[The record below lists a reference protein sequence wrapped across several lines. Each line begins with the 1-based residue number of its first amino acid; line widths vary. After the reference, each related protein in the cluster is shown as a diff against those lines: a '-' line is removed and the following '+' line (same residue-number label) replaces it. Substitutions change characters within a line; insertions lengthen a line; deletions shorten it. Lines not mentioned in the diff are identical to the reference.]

1 LRAALKSLAALAL
14 LALPGLPGAAARAAE
29 EAPPVKLS
37 GWKLE
42 RFRYG
47 RGDKIPKKVEAE
59 IKVANTGK
67 KTLSQVKSRLIY
79 YASTGEKV
87 KETGWQFA
95 TVIAAGRTHT
105 FRYVE
110 GLVPAFEAYEL
121 RLHYMIDR
129 EKYKLVYRSPDP
141 FSLPVPWSDKPVKG
155 VSRLVLLGREVSLD
169 PRTRQPRLYVRVKNL
184 GEKPATG
191 AAVILEFLGKGSK
204 VIHKVEKRL
213 GTGTIAG
220 GRERSFNFLIAA
232 RVRGY
237 SGYRVRL
244 TAAKATDEEALSGGS
259 FSDRPELEIAEF
271 KFSRKPDK
279 SLYIVAKIRNG
290 RPEPVTGPTVVI
302 QLTDKSTPPKVVK
315 KVPFEVTGRLKPG
328 EIRPFAVTVP
338 DCPSFGAFSYEIEFA
353 ERTEVVFKPVTAE
366 VERGKVGPTRIE
378 VKKGP
383 RGELVFVARVLSRA
397 PHDVTALKIT
407 FNLYAGARGKVVGRC
422 AGGVDKLAPGK
433 SVRVVAELVKPPKF
447 SNFNYKVTYKEPT
460 PPEKGLPDRKELP
473 ERKTLPDRKT
483 LEEEAVVKDGG
494 FIYKPEKK
502 SD

>member
-1 LRAALKSLAALAL
+1 MRSALKPLAALAL
-14 LALPGLPGAAARAAE
+14 LGLLGAAARAAE
-29 EAPPVKLS
+29 EPPVKLS

-59 IKVANTGK
+59 IKITNTGK
-67 KTLSQVKSRLIY
+67 KTLSQVQSRLIY

-87 KETGWQFA
+87 KETSWQFA
-95 TVIAAGRTHT
+95 TIIAAGRTRT

-121 RLHYMIDR
+121 HLHYMIDR
-129 EKYKLVYRSPDP
+129 EKYKLLYRSPDP
-141 FSLPVPWSDKPVKG
+141 FSLPTPWSDKPIKG

-191 AAVILEFLGKGSK
+191 AAVILEFLGKDSK

-220 GRERSFNFLIAA
+220 GGREQSFNFLIAA

-259 FSDRPELEIAEF
+259 FSARPELEIAEF

-290 RPEPVTGPTVVI
+290 RPEPVTGATVVI

-315 KVPFEVTGRLKPG
+315 KVPFDITGRLKPG

-353 ERTEVVFKPVTAE
+353 ERTEVVFKPVTAK
-366 VERGKVGPTRIE
+366 VAPGKVGPTRIE

-383 RGELVFVARVLSRA
+383 KGELIFVARVLSRA
-397 PHDVTALKIT
+397 PHDVTAVKIT
-407 FNLYAGARGKVVGRC
+407 FNLYGGARGKVVGRC
-422 AGGVDKLAPGK
+422 AGGADKLAPGK
-433 SVRVVAELVKPPKF
+433 SVEVTAELVKPPKF

-460 PPEKGLPDRKELP
+460 PPKHKLPD
-473 ERKTLPDRKT
+473 RKTLPDRET
-483 LEEEAVVKDGG
+483 LEKAAVVKDGG